1 MKTCARWCYLNV
13 AELGHTPL
21 LEPLEKFALQY
32 QSLSIT
38 QLQNK

>member
-1 MKTCARWCYLNV
+1 MKTCARWCYLDV

-21 LEPLEKFALQY
+21 LESLEKLALQY

-38 QLQNK
+38 QLQDK